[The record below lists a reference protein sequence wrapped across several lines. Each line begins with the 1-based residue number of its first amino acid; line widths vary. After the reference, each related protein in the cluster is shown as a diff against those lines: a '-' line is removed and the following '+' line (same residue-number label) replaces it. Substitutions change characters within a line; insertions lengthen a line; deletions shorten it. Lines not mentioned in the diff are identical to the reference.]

1 MSPQK
6 RASDGP
12 EPPAK
17 RTHPFFTGGTPKEHG
32 KFHASDPAL
41 IHFTHLDPFESLP
54 KNSSESIDPSNSTP
68 APKRIPVAFYDLDG
82 TLVKTRSGNDFP
94 KSRDDWIW
102 WHPSVPEKLKQEWEA
117 GTHLV
122 VISNQGS
129 KKPKIKSEW
138 RAKLPLIAAKM
149 PNNVPLRILAATE
162 QNNVYRK
169 PNIGMFQAITEIYR
183 NRGLE
188 IDMEKS
194 IFVGDAAGRSAK
206 GSRKK
211 DHGNTDYKFAINVG
225 LRFVTPE
232 EYFLGHPRPSFPE
245 PPIGFRP
252 RDLGSLNALPHIV
265 PSHTP
270 ITRKADEEVEIV
282 IFVGYPAS
290 GKSSFFRK
298 HFQPAGYVHVNQDIL
313 RTRQKCLNVAEE
325 AVKSGKSVVID
336 NTNRNRE
343 TRAYWVSLA
352 SKLNVPIRLF
362 HFLCPPELAKH
373 NNLYRAYYPPP
384 DEPTRELLP
393 YIAFAGFET
402 AFEEPKKEEGFDEIR
417 TVNFHWQGSEEQ
429 RKKWDMYIE

>member
-41 IHFTHLDPFESLP
+41 IHFAHLDPFESLP
-54 KNSSESIDPSNSTP
+54 KNSSESIDLSDSTP

-94 KSRDDWIW
+94 KSRDDWMW

-117 GTHLV
+117 GRHLV

-149 PNNVPLRILAATE
+149 PNDVPLRILAATE

-183 NRGLE
+183 TRGLE

-252 RDLGSLNALPHIV
+252 RDLGSLNARHQFLTS
-265 PSHTP
+265 SH
-270 ITRKADEEVEIV
+270 
-282 IFVGYPAS
+282 
-290 GKSSFFRK
+290 
-298 HFQPAGYVHVNQDIL
+298 
-313 RTRQKCLNVAEE
+313 RTLL
-325 AVKSGKSVVID
+325 
-336 NTNRNRE
+336 
-343 TRAYWVSLA
+343 SLA
-352 SKLNVPIRLF
+352 RL
-362 HFLCPPELAKH
+362 
-373 NNLYRAYYPPP
+373 
-384 DEPTRELLP
+384 TR
-393 YIAFAGFET
+393 
-402 AFEEPKKEEGFDEIR
+402 R
-417 TVNFHWQGSEEQ
+417 
-429 RKKWDMYIE
+429 

>member
-1 MSPQK
+1 MPPQK
-6 RASDGP
+6 RTAEWP

-17 RTHPFFTGGTPKEHG
+17 KTHPFFTGEPKEHG
-32 KFHASDPAL
+32 KFHPSDPAL

-54 KNSSESIDPSNSTP
+54 NPSSGTTNPIASVSSS
-68 APKRIPVAFYDLDG
+68 KKIPVAFYDLDG
-82 TLVKTRSGNDFP
+82 TLTKTRSGNDFP
-94 KSRDDWIW
+94 KSRDDWMW
-102 WHPSVPEKLKQEWEA
+102 WHPSVPEKLKQEWED

-138 RAKLPLIAAKM
+138 RAKLPLIAAKA
-149 PNNVPLRILAATE
+149 NNLALQ

-183 NRGLE
+183 ARGLE

-194 IFVGDAAGRSAK
+194 IFVGDAAGRPAK

-232 EYFLGHPRPSFPE
+232 EHFLGHQRPSFPD

-252 RDLGSLNALPHIV
+252 RNLGILDILPHIV

-270 ITRKADEEVEIV
+270 ITRKTDTEVEIV

-298 HFQPAGYVHVNQDIL
+298 HFQPAGYVHVNQDTL
-313 RTRQKCLNVAEE
+313 RTREKCLNVAEQ
-325 AVKSGKSVVID
+325 AVKGGKSVVID

-343 TRAYWVSLA
+343 TRAYWVALA

-384 DEPTRELLP
+384 DEPTRGLLP
-393 YIAFAGFET
+393 HIAFAGFET
-402 AFEEPKKEEGFDEIR
+402 AFEEPKAEEGFKEVR
-417 TVNFHWQGSEEQ
+417 MVNFHWEGSEEQ

>member
-1 MSPQK
+1 MPPQK
-6 RASDGP
+6 RTAEWP

-17 RTHPFFTGGTPKEHG
+17 KTHPFFTGEPKEHG
-32 KFHASDPAL
+32 KFHPSDPAL

-54 KNSSESIDPSNSTP
+54 NPSPGTTNPIASVSSS
-68 APKRIPVAFYDLDG
+68 KKIPVAFYDLDG
-82 TLVKTRSGNDFP
+82 TLIKTRSGNDFP
-94 KSRDDWIW
+94 KSRDDWMW
-102 WHPSVPEKLKQEWEA
+102 WHPSVPEKLKQEWED

-149 PNNVPLRILAATE
+149 PNNVPLRILAAIE

-183 NRGLE
+183 ARGLE

-194 IFVGDAAGRSAK
+194 IFVGDAAGRPAK

-232 EYFLGHPRPSFPE
+232 EHFLGHPRPSFPD

-252 RDLGSLNALPHIV
+252 RNLGILDILPHIV

-270 ITRKADEEVEIV
+270 ITRKTDTEVEIV

-298 HFQPAGYVHVNQDIL
+298 HFQPAGYVHVNQDTL
-313 RTRQKCLNVAEE
+313 RTREKCLNVAEQ
-325 AVKSGKSVVID
+325 AVKGGKSVVID

-343 TRAYWVSLA
+343 TRAYWVALA

-362 HFLCPPELAKH
+362 HFLCPSELAKH

-384 DEPTRELLP
+384 DESTRGLLP

-402 AFEEPKKEEGFDEIR
+402 AFEEPKAEEGFKEVR
-417 TVNFHWQGSEEQ
+417 MVTFHWEGSEEQ